1 MSIYSLVVHTKPE
14 NIESVATVLR
24 ETEAVELHGIN
35 EKGKLVVSLDHP
47 DRNYCSDTM
56 MGFHNIPGVLNTSLI
71 YEYFE
76 DNNIDKDEDTKE
88 SEESRPTTTKEVS

>member
-14 NIESVATVLR
+14 NIESVSAKLQVI
-24 ETEAVELHGIN
+24 EGVELHGIN

-47 DRNYCSDTM
+47 DRGYCSDTI
-56 MGFHNIPGVLNTSLI
+56 MGFHNIPGVINTSLI

-76 DNNIDKDEDTKE
+76 DDDEDTKE
-88 SEESRPTTTKEVS
+88 TEESRQTTTREVS